1 VRKLVAVAAILAAVY
16 VYLALQSPKVFDVLI
31 YDEFKLVPQD
41 IEPKVVEAIL
51 KNGTQSG
58 AGDGGI
64 KPLPVVIFGPRV
76 EEKARNLSRLFPNA
90 TTAWTILDEALRI
103 YNQKMEEA
111 VENATSRFREAALEI
126 SNSTKRI
133 CEDLDQLVGGYKEAR
148 EKAWGLLLGTYGV
161 VALGRS
167 VDNRTQRFLELY
179 DKYIAVYDVDV
190 AVRLAADETYGNV
203 SRYLANVTW
212 RTWASQ
218 PAVENVTE
226 AILATRLNKTLIDLA
241 RAVAAVGVR
250 QYVYVQLINQTPP
263 LVRPYLPYLVCGGD
277 VDKAVEMFR
286 SDLTRNLTARYPPPT
301 LHSIPVAAHLVYQ
314 DKYALAVVETRED
327 MPHIPHTLGVP
338 VSTSF
343 LLRSFTEVVTEDVS
357 KIDRSTATA
366 LFVVLLYVMGTLL
379 APVLIVSTVGLTYL
393 ALLGFL
399 YQIHEVQ
406 GIYYLIVYMAA
417 PVIFAISVDYMLLMA
432 SRYAEER
439 ALGRDK
445 EEAVAVVRRY
455 ANRAIAA
462 SAAVVATSLGS
473 FAISHLPFMQSIG
486 IGYLITTAFVALSV
500 FFIFPALLYVLGDKM
515 FWPKKTV
522 STHSGRS
529 KLMEKAVSTALRRP
543 LLVVAVATLTTLLS
557 FLFLLSTLEITANP
571 VVAMPETQ
579 YKKALEVATTYFK
592 NVTALSTTYIA
603 MKNPPPSGLL
613 QEVEKLPNFVN
624 YTVEKQGGWYVVSI
638 KLSVEDTSDKLQ
650 DIYRR
655 LDELRGVYGPYL
667 IGGSAAWKNVVFQ
680 EIYVKFWNFQVY
692 IIVVAVFVIL
702 SVLLRSFLI
711 PLRLIAT
718 VLMSI
723 VWSLALE
730 VAFFQELMGQPTY
743 WLVPVILFS
752 FLMAVGTD
760 YDIFIITRIR
770 EEIEKGLDE
779 REAIKTAIVTTGP
792 VITGAAIILA
802 AAFST
807 LMLSQTLLLRQ
818 VGFTIALAALI
829 DAFIVRPFIV
839 PALIVLAGRYNWLW
853 FTGYSVPIRRTI

>member
-1 VRKLVAVAAILAAVY
+1 MRKLVAVAAIVAAVY

-31 YDEFKLVPQD
+31 YDESKLMPQD

-51 KNGTQSG
+51 KNRTQSG
-58 AGDGGI
+58 AGDGGF

-126 SNSTKRI
+126 SSSTKRI
-133 CEDLDQLVGGYKEAR
+133 CEDLDQLVGGYEEAR

-179 DKYIAVYDVDV
+179 DKYIAVHDVDV

-277 VDKAVEMFR
+277 VDKAVEMFK
-286 SDLTRNLTARYPPPT
+286 SDLMRNLTTRYPPPT
-301 LHSIPVAAHLVYQ
+301 IYSIAGAADLVYQ
-314 DKYALAVVETRED
+314 DKYALAVVKSSEE
-327 MPHIPHTLGVP
+327 MPNVPPQLGVP

-343 LLRSFTEVVTEDVS
+343 LLKSFTQVVTEDVS
-357 KIDRSTATA
+357 KIDRTTAAA
-366 LFVVLLYVMGTLL
+366 LFTVLLYVMGTLA
-379 APVLIVSTVGLTYL
+379 APVLIISAVGLTYL
-393 ALLGFL
+393 GVMGFF
-399 YQIHEVQ
+399 YQIHEIQ
-406 GIYYLIVYMAA
+406 KIYYLTVYMAA
-417 PVIFAISVDYMLLMA
+417 PVIFAIGVDYMLLMV

-445 EEAVAVVRRY
+445 TEAVKVVWRY

-473 FAISHLPFMQSIG
+473 FAISRLPFMQSIG
-486 IGYLITTAFVALSV
+486 VGYLITTLFIVLTV
-500 FFIFPALLYVLGDKM
+500 FLILPTLLYLLGDRV
-515 FWPKKTV
+515 FWPKKTIAA
-522 STHSGRS
+522 HRGRS
-529 KLMEKAVSTALRRP
+529 RLLEKAVDTALKKP
-543 LLVVAVATLTTLLS
+543 LLVAVAAALVTLLS
-557 FLFLLSTLEITANP
+557 FLFLISTLRITTNP

-603 MKNPPPSGLL
+603 MKNPPPPELL
-613 QEVEKLPNFVN
+613 HEVEKLPNYVN
-624 YTVEKQGGWYVVSI
+624 YTLEKHGDWYIVAV
-638 KLSVEDTSDKLQ
+638 KLSLEDTSDKLL
-650 DIYRR
+650 DVYRR
-655 LDELRGVYGPYL
+655 LDQLRAYYGPYL
-667 IGGSAAWKNVVFQ
+667 IGGAASWKNVIFN
-680 EIYVKFWNFQVY
+680 EIYVKFWSLQIY
-692 IIVVAVFVIL
+692 VVIAAVVLIL
-702 SVLLRSFLI
+702 AFLLKSFLI
-711 PLRLIAT
+711 PLRLVAT

-723 VWSLALE
+723 AWSLAAE
-730 VAFFQELMGQPTY
+730 VALFQEAMGQPTY
-743 WLVPVILFS
+743 WLVPVVLFA
-752 FLMAVGTD
+752 FLMAIGTD
-760 YDIFIITRIR
+760 YDIFIITRIK

-779 REAIKTAIVTTGP
+779 KEAIKTAIVTTGP

-818 VGFTIALAALI
+818 IGFTIALAALL
-829 DAFIVRPFIV
+829 DAFIIRPLVV
-839 PALIVLAGRYNWLW
+839 PALITLAGRYNWLW
-853 FTGYSVPIRRTI
+853 ITGYSIRRIS

>member
-1 VRKLVAVAAILAAVY
+1 MRKLVAVAAIVAAVY

-31 YDEFKLVPQD
+31 YDESKLMPQD

-51 KNGTQSG
+51 KNRTQSG
-58 AGDGGI
+58 AGDGGF

-126 SNSTKRI
+126 SSSTKRI
-133 CEDLDQLVGGYKEAR
+133 CEDLDQLVGGYEEAR

-179 DKYIAVYDVDV
+179 DKYIAVHDVDV

-277 VDKAVEMFR
+277 VDKAVEMFK
-286 SDLTRNLTARYPPPT
+286 SDLMRNLTTRYPPPT
-301 LHSIPVAAHLVYQ
+301 IYSIAGAADLVYQ
-314 DKYALAVVETRED
+314 DKYALAVVKSSEE
-327 MPHIPHTLGVP
+327 MPNVPPQLGVP

-343 LLRSFTEVVTEDVS
+343 LLKSFTQVVTEDVS
-357 KIDRSTATA
+357 KIDRTTAAA
-366 LFVVLLYVMGTLL
+366 LFTVLLYVMGTLA
-379 APVLIVSTVGLTYL
+379 APVLIISAVGLTYL
-393 ALLGFL
+393 GVMGFF
-399 YQIHEVQ
+399 YQIHEIQ
-406 GIYYLIVYMAA
+406 KIYYLTVYMAA
-417 PVIFAISVDYMLLMA
+417 PVIFAIGVDYMLLMV

-445 EEAVAVVRRY
+445 TEAVKVVWRY

-473 FAISHLPFMQSIG
+473 FAISRLPFMQSIG
-486 IGYLITTAFVALSV
+486 VGYLITTLFIVLTV
-500 FFIFPALLYVLGDKM
+500 FLILPTLLYLLGDRV
-515 FWPKKTV
+515 FWPKKTIAA
-522 STHSGRS
+522 HRGRS
-529 KLMEKAVSTALRRP
+529 RLLEKAVDTALKKP
-543 LLVVAVATLTTLLS
+543 LLVAVAAALVTLLS
-557 FLFLLSTLEITANP
+557 FLFLISTLRITTNP

-603 MKNPPPSGLL
+603 MKNPPPPELL
-613 QEVEKLPNFVN
+613 HEVEKLPNYVN
-624 YTVEKQGGWYVVSI
+624 YTLEKRGDWYIVAV
-638 KLSVEDTSDKLQ
+638 KLSLEDTSDKLL
-650 DIYRR
+650 DVYRR
-655 LDELRGVYGPYL
+655 LDQLRAYYGPYL
-667 IGGSAAWKNVVFQ
+667 IGGAASWKNVIFN
-680 EIYVKFWNFQVY
+680 EIYVKFWSLQIY
-692 IIVVAVFVIL
+692 VVIAAVVLIL
-702 SVLLRSFLI
+702 AFLLKSFLI
-711 PLRLIAT
+711 PLRLVAT

-723 VWSLALE
+723 AWSLAAE
-730 VAFFQELMGQPTY
+730 VALFQEAMGQPTY
-743 WLVPVILFS
+743 WLVPVVLFA
-752 FLMAVGTD
+752 FLMAIGTD
-760 YDIFIITRIR
+760 YDIFIITRIK

-779 REAIKTAIVTTGP
+779 KEAIKTAIVTTGP

-818 VGFTIALAALI
+818 IGFTIALAALL
-829 DAFIVRPFIV
+829 DAFIIRPLVV
-839 PALIVLAGRYNWLW
+839 PALITLAGRYNWLW
-853 FTGYSVPIRRTI
+853 ITGYSIRRIS

>member
-31 YDEFKLVPQD
+31 YDESKLMPQD

-51 KNGTQSG
+51 KNRTQSG

-126 SNSTKRI
+126 SNSTKRL
-133 CEDLDQLVGGYKEAR
+133 CEDLDQLVGGYEEAR

-167 VDNRTQRFLELY
+167 VDSRTQRFLELY
-179 DKYIAVYDVDV
+179 NKYIAVHDVDV

-212 RTWASQ
+212 RTWASR

-226 AILATRLNKTLIDLA
+226 AILATRLNKTVIDLA

-263 LVRPYLPYLVCGGD
+263 PMRPYLPYLICGGD
-277 VDKAVEMFR
+277 VEKVVEMFK
-286 SDLTRNLTARYPPPT
+286 SDLMRNLTTRYPPPT
-301 LHSIPVAAHLVYQ
+301 IYSIAGAADLVYQ
-314 DKYALAVVETRED
+314 DKYALAVVKSSEE
-327 MPHIPHTLGVP
+327 MPDVPPQLGVP

-343 LLRSFTEVVTEDVS
+343 LLKSFTQVVTEDVS
-357 KIDRSTATA
+357 KIDRATA
-366 LFVVLLYVMGTLL
+366 AALFTVLLYVMGTLA
-379 APVLIVSTVGLTYL
+379 APVLIISAVGLTYL
-393 ALLGFL
+393 GVMGFF
-399 YQIHEVQ
+399 YQIHEIQ
-406 GIYYLIVYMAA
+406 KTYYLTVYMAA
-417 PVIFAISVDYMLLMA
+417 PVIFAIGVDYMLLMV

-445 EEAVAVVRRY
+445 TEAVKVVWRY
-455 ANRAIAA
+455 ANRSIAA

-473 FAISHLPFMQSIG
+473 FAMSRLPFMQSIG
-486 IGYLITTAFVALSV
+486 VGYLITTLFIVLTV
-500 FFIFPALLYVLGDKM
+500 FLILPALLYLLGDRV
-515 FWPKKTV
+515 FWPKKTIV
-522 STHSGRS
+522 AHRGRS
-529 KLMEKAVSTALRRP
+529 RLLEKAVDTALKKP
-543 LLVVAVATLTTLLS
+543 LLVAVAATLVTLLS
-557 FLFLLSTLEITANP
+557 FLFLISTLRITANP

-603 MKNPPPSGLL
+603 MKSPPPPELL
-613 QEVEKLPNFVN
+613 HEVEKLPNYVN
-624 YTVEKQGGWYVVSI
+624 YTLEKRGDWYIVAV
-638 KLSVEDTSDKLQ
+638 KLSLEDTSDKLL
-650 DIYRR
+650 DVYRR
-655 LDELRGVYGPYL
+655 LDQLRAYYGPYL
-667 IGGSAAWKNVVFQ
+667 IGGAASWKNVIFN
-680 EIYVKFWNFQVY
+680 EIYVKFWSLQIY
-692 IIVVAVFVIL
+692 VVIATVVLIL
-702 SVLLRSFLI
+702 AFLLKSFLI
-711 PLRLIAT
+711 PLRLVAT

-723 VWSLALE
+723 VWSLAAE
-730 VAFFQELMGQPTY
+730 VALFQEALGQPTY
-743 WLVPVILFS
+743 WLVPVALFA
-752 FLMAVGTD
+752 FLMAIGTD

-770 EEIEKGLDE
+770 EEIENGLDE
-779 REAIKTAIVTTGP
+779 KEAIKTAIVTTGP
-792 VITGAAIILA
+792 VITGAAIVLA

-818 VGFTIALAALI
+818 IGFTIALAALL
-829 DAFIVRPFIV
+829 DAFIIRPLVV
-839 PALIVLAGRYNWLW
+839 PALITLAGRYNWLW
-853 FTGYSVPIRRTI
+853 ITGYSIRRTS